1 MCLYWNILK
10 KNGVSLKLF
19 KMETKKL
26 YSNFSL
32 KITKERIKNFLQELP
47 RVYVFRTKSV
57 KSEWITLTEVT
68 LEYILKWRREIEY
81 IEISLSTKESGT
93 IIILQGEKNLSLEY
107 FKMELEK
114 IL

>member
-47 RVYVFRTKSV
+47 RFMF
-57 KSEWITLTEVT
+57 
-68 LEYILKWRREIEY
+68 LEQKA
-81 IEISLSTKESGT
+81 
-93 IIILQGEKNLSLEY
+93 
-107 FKMELEK
+107 
-114 IL
+114 